1 MMILAITYTS
11 RATDL
16 HTEEMRLKL
25 MRECELRNVT
35 QDVTGLLLYQ
45 EGHFLQYIEG
55 EPETIRATFA
65 RIQCDPRHHD
75 VTLHSEEVLMQRQF
89 PDWSMFY
96 RDYDFIYPH
105 VQMDLGELVTLAKV
119 IEALDD
125 KPELRQVMFDFL
137 KKKHDGVF

>member
-1 MMILAITYTS
+1 MILAISYTS
-11 RATDL
+11 RATAL

-25 MRECELRNVT
+25 MRECELRNAN
-35 QDVTGLLLYQ
+35 QGITGLLLYQ
-45 EGHFLQYIEG
+45 DGYFFQYIEG
-55 EPETIRATFA
+55 VPEIIRQVYS

-75 VTLHSEEVLMQRQF
+75 VQLQSEEVLLQRQF

-105 VQMDLGELVTLAKV
+105 LQMDLGELMTLAKV
-119 IEALDD
+119 IEALDE

-137 KKKHDGVF
+137 KKKHDGIF

>member
-1 MMILAITYTS
+1 MFLAITYTS
-11 RATDL
+11 QAAEL
-16 HTEEMRLKL
+16 YTEEMRLKL
-25 MRECELRNVT
+25 MRECELRNAN

-45 EGHFLQYIEG
+45 GGYFLQYLEG
-55 EPETIRATFA
+55 EPATIRNLYS
-65 RIQCDPRHHD
+65 RILRDVRHHD
-75 VTLHSEEVLMQRQF
+75 VSLQNEEVLMQRQF

-105 VQMDLGELVTLAKV
+105 IQMDLGELVTLAKV